1 MANMQ
6 LISRKQ
12 MDPEGTYNYCPFCK
26 HELEAD
32 GKNYKEILQPL
43 FKLVLKHWDADV
55 KRDIITTQY
64 ECPRCRKADMTVET
78 FVGFYC
84 K

>member
-1 MANMQ
+1 MANPI
-6 LISRKQ
+6 LLSRKQ
-12 MDPEGTYNYCPFCK
+12 MDGEGKYSYCPFCK
-26 HELEAD
+26 QELEAE
-32 GKNYKEILQPL
+32 GKNYKDFLQPL
-43 FKLVLKHWDADV
+43 FCMVFKKWDNEV
-55 KRDIITTQY
+55 KREIISTQY